1 MRFSLHN
8 GTKWAGFQD
17 VDDWFL
23 RFILESKVIRQ
34 VLSAAVTTA
43 WAMAWGLEA

>member
-17 VDDWFL
+17 VEHLFEL
-23 RFILESKVIRQ
+23 FILESEVIRQ
-34 VLSAAVTTA
+34 ILSAAVTTA
-43 WAMAWGLEA
+43 WAMACGLEA